1 MDIEIDINRIILAEI
16 YRKDKSIHNHLFCLT
31 EAVSEEDIIR
41 YIFGDDDNN
50 LVINVI
56 TDYYNSDEFKAIKK
70 QVLKLLRKYY
80 QFKQQNDNII
90 ITLQWNQFE
99 EYIPH
104 IINYVTQVVLRK
116 SGSLTVAEKRR

>member
-41 YIFGDDDNN
+41 YIFGDNDNV
-50 LVINVI
+50 LAINVI

-70 QVLKLLRKYY
+70 QVLKLLMKYY

-90 ITLQWNQFE
+90 IQLQWNQFE

-116 SGSLTVAEKRR
+116 SGSLTVTEKR